1 VYPALAVLNALKT
14 EAPETLWV
22 GSEGGMEADLISR
35 AGLPYRAIPAAGVH
49 GVGLRTLPGNLWR
62 LARGFFAAR
71 QVLSEFRPDVLLYTG
86 GYVAVPM
93 ALAAWGRPSVLIV
106 PDIEP
111 GMALK
116 ALSLFAQKIALAA
129 DDSRAYFGGKKN
141 LVVTGYPV
149 RPELAG
155 WTRESARAALKLD
168 SERPVLL
175 VAGGSKGARSINTAL
190 LAALPGL
197 LPGVQVVHLVGK
209 LDWPQVEAFQ
219 ANLPPAM
226 AEAYRPFAYLHEM
239 GQALAAADL
248 AVMRAGASTLGELPQ
263 FGLPAVLAPYPYAWR
278 YQKVNAA
285 YLEDHGAAL
294 MVRDEELPEKLLPTL
309 TALLKDAP
317 RLAAMR
323 QAMLSLARPGAAQ
336 AVAGLI
342 VDCAEGKG

>member
-1 VYPALAVLNALKT
+1 
-14 EAPETLWV
+14 
-22 GSEGGMEADLISR
+22 MEAELISR
-35 AGLPYRAIPAAGVH
+35 AGLPYHAIPAAGVH

-71 QVLSEFRPDVLLYTG
+71 KVLSEFRPDVLLYTG

-111 GMALK
+111 GLALK
-116 ALSLFAQKIALAA
+116 ALGIFAQKIALTTG
-129 DDSRAYFGGKKN
+129 DSKAYFGGKDR
-141 LVVTGYPV
+141 LVVTGYPT
-149 RPELAG
+149 RPELSG
-155 WTRESARAALKLD
+155 WTRESARAVMKLD
-168 SERPVLL
+168 ANRPVLL
-175 VAGGSKGARSINTAL
+175 VAGGSKGARSINMAT
-190 LAALPGL
+190 LAVLPGL
-197 LPGVQVVHLVGK
+197 LPEVQVVHLTGQ

-219 ANLPPAM
+219 ANLPPVL

-285 YLEDHGAAL
+285 YLESHGAAL
-294 MVRDEELPEKLLPTL
+294 MLRDEELPEKLLPAL
-309 TALLKDAP
+309 QSLLKDAA
-317 RLAAMR
+317 RLASMR
-323 QAMLSLARPGAAQ
+323 QAMLSLAQPGAAQ

-342 VDCAEGKG
+342 QSCAEGKG